1 MRIPSHP
8 YAIFALAIAVL
19 TTSSSSATAGDP
31 GPVNGTFPA
40 CVRLVGSDGV
50 LAAQQLGAFEV
61 VILDIASNPIPGAAL
76 RVDFSAIPEL
86 LIAAD
91 QLDPE
96 AIVDC
101 AGKSVTK
108 IADANGRAVFCII
121 GASTGAGTGVTLLGG
136 CKIFANDRLCAFP
149 TANAFDLDGTLGV
162 GAGDLAV
169 FLSDFASG
177 QPFGRSDYDCSG
189 SLGASDLSIWL
200 RAFASGTQLVSAAV
214 CP

>member
-1 MRIPSHP
+1 MRTARPG
-8 YAIFALAIAVL
+8 YALLVLAVAVL
-19 TTSSSSATAGDP
+19 STSSRAEPSP
-31 GPVNGTFPA
+31 INGTFPA
-40 CVRLVGSDGV
+40 CVRLVGSNGGQ
-50 LAAQQLGAFEV
+50 ASQQFGEFEV
-61 VILDIASNPIPGAAL
+61 VWLDLANNPVPGALL

-86 LIAAD
+86 VIAAD
-91 QLDPE
+91 QFDPD

-108 IADANGRAVFCII
+108 IADANGRAVFCIV
-121 GASTGAGTGVTLLGG
+121 GASTGAGSGVTLLNG
-136 CKIFANDRLCAFP
+136 CKIFADDRLCAFP

-177 QPFGRSDYDCSG
+177 QPYGRSDYDCSG
-189 SLGASDLSIWL
+189 SLGAGDLSIWL
-200 RAFASGTQLVSAAV
+200 IAFASGTQVVSAAA